1 MKILFVHQ
9 NFPGQFLHLAP
20 ALAGRGHEVLAL
32 TAETNKR
39 PSPVRVLRYRLPP
52 ECNVK
57 GLAKTYAEATERA
70 ASVARACAQLAAQ
83 ENYTP
88 DVVFGH
94 GGWGETLFLRDVWPK
109 ARHLTYAEFFYHSKG
124 LDTDFDP
131 EFRRYSLPAQMA
143 VTARSAHLGQS
154 VLNADAA
161 LAPTSWQASTF
172 PAGLREKI
180 TVIHDGIDT
189 DRVRPDANARLDL
202 PDGRS
207 LKAGDEVISFVN
219 RNLEPYRGYHVFMRA
234 LPAVL
239 AARPNAQ
246 VVIVG
251 GEGQSY
257 GPRPAGPRSWKQ
269 IFLEE
274 VAGQIDPARVH
285 FLGQVPYGQYL
296 SLMQVTRVHG
306 YLTYPFVLSWSLL
319 EAMSAGAYVIGSRTA
334 PVEEVIKDGVNG
346 RLVDFFDIAGWS
358 AALID
363 ALENPGKADPTRVAA
378 RATVLQ
384 SYDLKRHCLPRL
396 VDFVENGTSD
406 G

>member
-20 ALAGRGHEVLAL
+20 ALAGRGHDVLAL
-32 TAETNKR
+32 TAQNNRR
-39 PSPVRVLRYRLPP
+39 PAPVRVLRYRLPP
-52 ECNVK
+52 AVETK
-57 GLAKTYAEATERA
+57 GLARTYAEATERA

-83 ENYTP
+83 ENYAP
-88 DVVFGH
+88 DIVFGH
-94 GGWGETLFLRDVWPK
+94 GGWGETLFLREVWPA
-109 ARHLTYAEFFYHSKG
+109 ARHLSYAEFFYHSTE

-131 EFRRYSLPAQMA
+131 EFRRPSLPAQMA

-154 VLNADAA
+154 VLQADAA
-161 LAPTSWQASTF
+161 LAPTVWQASTF

-189 DRVRPDANARLDL
+189 DRVRPDASARLDL
-202 PDGRS
+202 PDGRI
-207 LKAGDEVISFVN
+207 LRAGDEVISFVN

-239 AARPNAQ
+239 AARPEAQ

-257 GPRPAGPRSWKQ
+257 GPRPAGPLSWKRK
-269 IFLEE
+269 FLDE
-274 VAGQIDPARVH
+274 VAGRIDPARVH
-285 FLGQVPYGQYL
+285 FLGRVPYAQYL
-296 SLMQVTRVHG
+296 SLIQLARVHA
-306 YLTYPFVLSWSLL
+306 YLSYPFVLSWSLL
-319 EAMSAGAYVIGSRTA
+319 EAMSAGACVIGSRTP
-334 PVEEVIKDGVNG
+334 PVEEVIEDGRNG

-363 ALENPGKADPTRVAA
+363 ALENPARADPMRLAA
-378 RATVLQ
+378 RATVVER
-384 SYDLKRHCLPRL
+384 YDLKRICLPRL
-396 VDFVENGTSD
+396 VDFVEATG
-406 G
+406 